1 MRDPL
6 LVISLRVRVTL
17 ALGVLF
23 LMAAEPTF
31 AVTMLTIG
39 VAFFVG
45 VLISVPAWTHRG
57 PDPL

>member
-1 MRDPL
+1 
-6 LVISLRVRVTL
+6 
-17 ALGVLF
+17 
-23 LMAAEPTF
+23 MAAEPTF